1 MPGARVLSVA
11 AALSVA
17 GAAVWLVLTTMTRPQ
32 PCTDPTSPEYSTPT
46 GAALGSVWRQ
56 AGMPLPAPLALNVP
70 PTVDIDLGML
80 DADVDRW
87 HVPLT
92 LFRDTTSFARAL
104 ISIDS
109 LRVLR
114 IVYDVR
120 PLSRSE
126 WSAYWAIV
134 WSGFRPTADRSR
146 DSLIV
151 TGSVHRVAYESCR
164 GWPCHG
170 DIYVE
175 VRSTGSGYAGC
186 RVLMSGVE

>member
-1 MPGARVLSVA
+1 MPGAKVLSVA
-11 AALSVA
+11 VALGVA

-32 PCTDPTSPEYSTPT
+32 PCTDPTSPAYSTPI
-46 GAALGSVWRQ
+46 GAALSSVWRQ
-56 AGMPLPAPLALNVP
+56 AGMRLPARLALNVP
-70 PTVDIDLGML
+70 PNADIDLGLL

-92 LFRDTTSFARAL
+92 LFRDTSLFARAR

-120 PLSRSE
+120 PLTRSE
-126 WSAYWAIV
+126 WNAYWAMV
-134 WSGFRPTADRSR
+134 WSGFPQTAERSR
-146 DSLIV
+146 DSVIV

-170 DIYVE
+170 DTYVE
-175 VRSTGSGYAGC
+175 VRSTGSGYLGC
-186 RVLMSGVE
+186 RVLLSGVE

>member
-1 MPGARVLSVA
+1 MPGTKILSVT
-11 AALSVA
+11 AALGVA
-17 GAAVWLVLTTMTRPQ
+17 GAAVWLVLTTMTRAQ
-32 PCTDPTSPEYSTPT
+32 RCTDPTSPAYSTPT
-46 GAALGSVWRQ
+46 GAALSSVWRQ
-56 AGMPLPAPLALNVP
+56 AGMPLPPRLALNVP
-70 PTVDIDLGML
+70 PNVDIDLSLL
-80 DADVDRW
+80 DADVDHW

-92 LFRDTTSFARAL
+92 LFRDTSSFARAR

-114 IVYDVR
+114 TVYDVR

-126 WSAYWAIV
+126 WNAYWAMV
-134 WSGFRPTADRSR
+134 WSGFPQTGERSR
-146 DSLIV
+146 DSIIV

-175 VRSTGSGYAGC
+175 VRSTGSGYTAC